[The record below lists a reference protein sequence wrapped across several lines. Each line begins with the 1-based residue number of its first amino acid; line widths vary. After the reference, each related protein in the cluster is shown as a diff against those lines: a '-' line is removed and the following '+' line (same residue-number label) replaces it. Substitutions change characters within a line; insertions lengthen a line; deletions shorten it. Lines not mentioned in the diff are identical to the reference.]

1 MIIANDLGVKCA
13 KGRLQLVFVEIE
25 FISVLHRTD
34 DSGLFCTVGGKVVCI
49 VRRKFTTWP
58 GKHSKRERQVGC
70 LVKAPVKQ
78 KVPNKTEVRSEK
90 ADAVHGF
97 H

>member
-34 DSGLFCTVGGKVVCI
+34 DQAFFAQLEGK
-49 VRRKFTTWP
+49 
-58 GKHSKRERQVGC
+58 
-70 LVKAPVKQ
+70 
-78 KVPNKTEVRSEK
+78 
-90 ADAVHGF
+90 
-97 H
+97 